1 MVSVA
6 DGRASSY
13 ALGELQS
20 RGTFFVTPGAD
31 VYAGMVVGE
40 HTREEDLDVS
50 GSSCVVVAAARV
62 AGEGWA
68 MGESWSARG

>member
-1 MVSVA
+1 MLTHVPHAARTGVMVSVA
-6 DGRASSY
+6 DGRASAY

-31 VYAGMVVGE
+31 VYGGMIVGE

-50 GSSCVVVAAARV
+50 GAVGVLGWGRLSC
-62 AGEGWA
+62 
-68 MGESWSARG
+68 